1 MNPNILRPG
10 SNDEEIQDRLQE
22 LVGLVDD
29 ANPLKAVRITVD
41 KYFEKVQDYDVQ
53 APFPVLPKG
62 IRLTL
67 AIGKFHMFSYRNKI
81 FHGQILNGPN
91 PSGFKFKASSIEQV
105 MADGSLVRK
114 RFNGTADIDVDNN
127 EAWIDIHDPTYPNGF
142 WGGSDAR
149 RFHQKVPYSA
159 MVYERRFYSI
169 LKPFY
174 QFVGLI
180 NEYKRVEQGKKQGVL
195 DSIKKLLYDSLTKVD
210 FSGKLP
216 KPVHRFDTSIPR
228 PSDITIRRKNKD
240 EVVISWDAV
249 HTYDWFVRIGYG
261 PKNNVEWE
269 EDSPTQVKGN
279 SIVRKINGDRIHVVV
294 AFRSYNS
301 DSNQAPMKEPDNPN
315 SNMTVPSKRD
325 ASWSYATYETPESK
339 HFTTVQLLDI
349 DKFRLQIDGKYETIY
364 DLFEMLNIPNDVP
377 LTNALAILKRLR
389 DEVISRDNF
398 VKWEAH
404 LDIPFVDTPL
414 RSWNQFTYEE
424 RVFVIHS
431 KAIMDKKNYIQH
443 MEYYGAPYV
452 VTDPTGVTDY
462 QRPAQQ
468 GGINLLT
475 SSSDGKKKNRK
486 KQQDFHIEDKVT
498 EVSKNRHYYKIG
510 PNGPN
515 NGNILQKPWPETKNF
530 FKIRDRSRNR
540 TEFAQFIYLNTEQER
555 QACKRLRRIKRSLD
569 HSDRVGFPV
578 MEKEIAAPFNYQ
590 SNVHAARVTNF
601 GPNNYDRTQAFP
613 SLVQLPRVM
622 TFDNARTP
630 QVDYF
635 DASNSFEF
643 DVIKMRP
650 AKRIKVRENANGWL
664 PHPVYPGRLKVESER
679 RIQVRRPG
687 EVVSNRVLANKA
699 ALIDEANDS
708 VILQL

>member
-10 SNDEEIQDRLQE
+10 SDDDAEIQRRLQA
-22 LVGLVDD
+22 LVGRDLDT
-29 ANPLKAVRITVD
+29 NPLRAVRKTVD
-41 KYFEKVQDYDVQ
+41 NYFKQVTGYDVQ
-53 APFPVLPKG
+53 APFPALPRE
-62 IRLTL
+62 IRLTP
-67 AIGKFHMFSYRNKI
+67 AINKFHMFSYRNKI

-91 PSGFKFKASSIEQV
+91 ASGFQFKDSSIQQV

-114 RFNGTADIDVDNN
+114 RFNGTTDIDVDKNT
-127 EAWIDIHDPTYPNGF
+127 AWIDIHDPTYPNGF
-142 WGGSDAR
+142 WGGTGVN
-149 RFHQKVPYSA
+149 RFHQRVPYSA

-180 NEYKRVEQGKKQGVL
+180 NEYKQEKNNDRKAKILSGIN
-195 DSIKKLLYDSLTKVD
+195 DLLYDSLTKVD

-249 HTYDWFVRIGYG
+249 HTYDWFVKIGYG
-261 PKNNVEWE
+261 PKANVDWKK
-269 EDSPTQVKGN
+269 TTTVKGN
-279 SIVRKINGDRIHVVV
+279 SIVRKIEGDRIHVVV

-301 DSNQAPMKEPDNPN
+301 DSNQAPMKEPNAPN
-315 SNMTVPSKRD
+315 RNMTVPSKRD
-325 ASWSYATYETPESK
+325 PSWSYATYETPESK
-339 HFTTVQLLDI
+339 HFTTVQLMDI
-349 DKFRLQIDGKYETIY
+349 DKFRLEIDGKYETIY
-364 DLFEMLNIPNDVP
+364 DLFEL
-377 LTNALAILKRLR
+377 LKLR
-389 DEVISRDNF
+389 KDLDLLDAVDKLEKAKNKVFSTDF

-404 LDIPFVDTPL
+404 LDIPFIGDDN

-424 RVFVIHS
+424 RVFVIHY
-431 KAIMDKKNYIQH
+431 KAIMDIRAYVVGH
-443 MEYYGAPYV
+443 MLDYGMPYV
-452 VTDPTGVTDY
+452 VTDPTGLTNY

-475 SSSDGKKKNRK
+475 SSSDGNRK
-486 KQQDFHIEDKVT
+486 EQQDFHIEDKAT
-498 EVSKNRHYYKIG
+498 EVAKNRHYYKMSTQAGSI
-510 PNGPN
+510 
-515 NGNILQKPWPETKNF
+515 ISKPWPETKNF

-569 HSDRVGFPV
+569 HSDRVGYPV

-622 TFDNARTP
+622 TLDNARTP

-687 EVVSNRVLANKA
+687 EVVSKRVLANKA